1 MPISKASGSFICAR
15 CLRARKPT
23 QFTKCRS
30 LWSSRRLL
38 SPITSE
44 QDMKDNEVRSNSAK
58 GTEKGDEEQ
67 GAMTRR
73 LLEMTEQT
81 LEKGGRAG
89 AKAFKE
95 AQFSEE
101 L

>member
-1 MPISKASGSFICAR
+1 
-15 CLRARKPT
+15 
-23 QFTKCRS
+23 
-30 LWSSRRLL
+30 
-38 SPITSE
+38 
-44 QDMKDNEVRSNSAK
+44 MKDNEVKSNSAK

-101 L
+101 LKQRLANRIEESTFKNNNASAFAVTEMPVRMDLTF